1 MKDYLTI
8 FNKLQSIDEN
18 ILSKD
23 EFSISKVL
31 FFSKHSFNDLK
42 NPFVLFGTS
51 EHIILMKRF
60 ELHYIKT
67 HNLFVY
73 VQFIFSFYQEIFG
86 SFSFYLSSFIFSIL
100 TIAFFRLFWKII

>member
-18 ILSKD
+18 ILTKD
-23 EFSISKVL
+23 EFNISKVL

-42 NPFVLFGTS
+42 NPFVLFGKS

-60 ELHYIKT
+60 ETPLYQNSQSIC
-67 HNLFVY
+67 LRAVY
-73 VQFIFSFYQEIFG
+73 F
-86 SFSFYLSSFIFSIL
+86 
-100 TIAFFRLFWKII
+100 